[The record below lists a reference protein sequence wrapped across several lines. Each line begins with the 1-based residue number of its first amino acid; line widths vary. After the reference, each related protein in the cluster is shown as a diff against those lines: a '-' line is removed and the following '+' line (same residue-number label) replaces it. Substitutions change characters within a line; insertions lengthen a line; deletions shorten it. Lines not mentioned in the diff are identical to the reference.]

1 MADSP
6 VACHLMRMVYRT
18 DATVEEPEY
27 IGSFS
32 DSLPGSAMTP
42 GKIVN
47 VDWSIRGWVE
57 VTFLVNG
64 PHEGGGNVPYPDA

>member
-1 MADSP
+1 MPD
-6 VACHLMRMVYRT
+6 VYHLTRVLYRT

-32 DSLPGSAMTP
+32 SSIPESALRNSQ
-42 GKIVN
+42 IVN

-57 VTFLVNG
+57 VTYLRSG
-64 PHEGGGNVPYPDA
+64 AQDGGNVPYPGA

>member
-1 MADSP
+1 MRSSG
-6 VACHLMRMVYRT
+6 HLLRSLYRT

-32 DSLPGSAMTP
+32 DTIPGSALEQGT
-42 GKIVN
+42 IVN

-57 VTFLVNG
+57 VTFLILG
-64 PHEGGGNVPYPDA
+64 PHDGDGNVPYPTHII